1 LDSWVVYILE
11 CNDKTFY
18 TGITNDIKNRL
29 AIHNMGKGAKY
40 TRSRIPVKLVYL
52 VKVNNKSSALKL
64 EYKIKAFSRKQKI
77 KLIAASKIIKH

>member
-1 LDSWVVYILE
+1 VVYILE